1 MKPIFFL
8 KLFYFLF
15 GGSLHIPYIA
25 FVIET
30 QTIIFGAENMNDV
43 KQCELFIAYC
53 SALRELT
60 KNMEYIR
67 YTYEFGMK
75 SDMDVES
82 MINSYSI
89 FLIDSAKKMMN
100 EYVDIRQ
107 HFSVE
112 EFNAI
117 FKNNSGTEQ

>member
-1 MKPIFFL
+1 
-8 KLFYFLF
+8 
-15 GGSLHIPYIA
+15 
-25 FVIET
+25 
-30 QTIIFGAENMNDV
+30 MNDV